1 MPTRNF
7 ELHQAHCEKQGT
19 HPPKNPSGATTKT
32 TKSKKANKKVASK
45 HNRSQNLDDLDA
57 MLAEVTLADSTCS
70 NPKCKKP
77 VNLLGM
83 RCKFCNRKFCM
94 THSIPEIHGC
104 AEAAKTHARSQISKE
119 LQGVS
124 RPKPLSSSNR
134 AQLQRK
140 LDKKIESLSG
150 GRQHKKSGT
159 KE

>member
-19 HPPKNPSGATTKT
+19 HPPKTSSSATTKT

-45 HNRSQNLDDLDA
+45 HSRSQNLDDLDA

-83 RCKFCNRKFCM
+83 HCKFCNRKFCM
-94 THSIPEIHGC
+94 AHSIPEVHGC

-119 LQGVS
+119 LHGVS